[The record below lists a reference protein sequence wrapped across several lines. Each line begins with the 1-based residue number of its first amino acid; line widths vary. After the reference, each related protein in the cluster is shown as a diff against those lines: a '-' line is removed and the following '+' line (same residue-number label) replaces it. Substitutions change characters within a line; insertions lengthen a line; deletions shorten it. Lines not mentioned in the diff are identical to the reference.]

1 MSGIIRIR
9 NLIDYESGM
18 KLRTGELPGILTG
31 YRSSRNS
38 IGTPIKVL
46 YYNGIPGH
54 LLLLK
59 NHNVPVFVPLFVIS
73 VYFCKMYEANDTR
86 YYSDINGKVYKEK
99 YDYRNLPYELENP
112 IVEKC
117 DKYYLYDNIPGHTYV
132 VRSVEEFS
140 IFVQSSSQ
148 SVDALFKLFSYYYF
162 IK

>member
-18 KLRTGELPGILTG
+18 KLRTGEMPGILTG
-31 YRSSRNS
+31 YKGSRNS
-38 IGTPIKVL
+38 IGMPIKVL
-46 YYNGIPGH
+46 FYNGIPGH

-59 NHNVPVFVPLFVIS
+59 RHNIPVFVPLFIIS
-73 VYFCKMYEANDTR
+73 WYFCKMYEADDNR
-86 YYSDINGKVYKEK
+86 YYTDINGNVYKEK
-99 YDYRNLPYELENP
+99 YDYRNLSNEIENP
-112 IVEKC
+112 MKELSEKC
-117 DKYYLYDNIPGHTYV
+117 YLYDDIPNRTYV
-132 VRSVEEFS
+132 VRNIQEFS